1 VVFFYN
7 PDGSKVASG
16 KIKVAAVKQG
26 KVVYYIDYPEK
37 YTLKSIYEETYEEA
51 LQAISSQI

>member
-51 LQAISSQI
+51 LQAISF